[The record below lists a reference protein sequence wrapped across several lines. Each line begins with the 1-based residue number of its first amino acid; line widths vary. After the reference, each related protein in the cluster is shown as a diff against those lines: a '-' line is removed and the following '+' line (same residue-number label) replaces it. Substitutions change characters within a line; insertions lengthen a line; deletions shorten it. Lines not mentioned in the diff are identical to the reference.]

1 MSTQKNMIHLIQK
14 SGLFHAALPS
24 NQTLNAHPT
33 SAGSTEDTACPKI
46 QSPRHSVPDGDLNAC
61 ASLSSK
67 SCPFE
72 TEFSDWIAAQ
82 NSWVESKGIPGADLR
97 PW

>member
-1 MSTQKNMIHLIQK
+1 MSGRQQT
-14 SGLFHAALPS
+14 ALPS
-24 NQTLNAHPT
+24 NQKLNAHQT
-33 SAGSTEDTACPKI
+33 SAGSTADTAHPKV
-46 QSPRHSVPDGDLNAC
+46 QSPRHGVPDGDLNAC

-72 TEFSDWIAAQ
+72 TEFGDWIAAQ

>member
-1 MSTQKNMIHLIQK
+1 MIHLSQK
-14 SGLFHAALPS
+14 SGLLDAALPS
-24 NQTLNAHPT
+24 NHKLNAHQT
-33 SAGSTEDTACPKI
+33 SGGSTEDAACPKV
-46 QSPRHSVPDGDLNAC
+46 QSPLHGVPDADLNGC
-61 ASLSSK
+61 ASFSSK

-82 NSWVESKGIPGADLR
+82 NSWVKSKGIPGADLR